1 MPGFKS
7 WLCCLSPG
15 RCLTFATIKREM
27 LTIFSAYQ
35 VLKIVPGIEESSFSS
50 DHRVRMLGDGGRK
63 VGEWRLS
70 GLGEDHSGED

>member
-1 MPGFKS
+1 
-7 WLCCLSPG
+7 
-15 RCLTFATIKREM
+15 M